1 MVNPIIF
8 SCEGLALTPS
18 ERSFFKGFPPMGFIL
33 FKRNCNTKTQV
44 ISLIN
49 NLRDLVGEK
58 VPILIDQ
65 EGGRVQ
71 RLSPPIWNTYPPAE
85 VFGLIFNS
93 DKGKAKQLVKT
104 NYQIIASELFE
115 LGINVN
121 CAPVID
127 LIEKRGHYVIGDRAL
142 SSDPKTVG
150 LLGKAVVEGLESG
163 GVSGII
169 KHIPGHGRA
178 EVDSHESLPI
188 IDNCLNDLLSR
199 EFSPFMQLR
208 FAAAAMTGHLLF
220 PKLDQAHPVTF
231 SKKIIN
237 DIIRNL
243 IKFEGILLSDD
254 LSMNALS
261 GSIGD
266 RYINALEAG
275 CDVGLHC
282 NGNVEEMELVAKAC
296 PGTNEVSKSR
306 IQVFLKKVADVS
318 DNRQISDINELKAS
332 LREGLKGFFNL
343 T

>member
-1 MVNPIIF
+1 MKNPIIF
-8 SCEGLALTPS
+8 GCQGLVLTAN
-18 ERSFFKGFPPMGFIL
+18 ERSFFKEFPPLGFIL
-33 FKRNCNTKTQV
+33 FKRNCSTKRQV

-49 NLRDLVGEK
+49 SLRDAVGEK

-71 RLSPPIWNTYPPAE
+71 RLSPPIWNAHPPPE

-93 DKGKAKQLVKT
+93 DKEKARQLIKT
-104 NYQIIASELFE
+104 NYQIIGSELFD

-127 LIEKRGHYVIGDRAL
+127 LSEKQGHSVIGDRAL

-150 LLGKAVVEGLESG
+150 LLGEAVIEGLESG
-163 GVSGII
+163 GVTGII

-178 EVDSHESLPI
+178 EVDSHESLPK
-188 IDNCLNDLLSR
+188 IDNCLDDLLSR
-199 EFSPFMQLR
+199 EFSPFIQLR

-220 PKLDQAHPVTF
+220 PKLDPTYPVTF
-231 SKKIIN
+231 SRKIIN

-261 GSIGD
+261 GSIDD

-282 NGNVEEMELVAKAC
+282 NGNIQEMELVAKTC
-296 PGTNEVSKSR
+296 PGINNVTKSR
-306 IQVFLKKVADVS
+306 IRVFLKKILDVS
-318 DNRQISDINELKAS
+318 DTREISDINGLNAT
-332 LREGLKGFFNL
+332 LREGLKGFFNFQ
-343 T
+343 